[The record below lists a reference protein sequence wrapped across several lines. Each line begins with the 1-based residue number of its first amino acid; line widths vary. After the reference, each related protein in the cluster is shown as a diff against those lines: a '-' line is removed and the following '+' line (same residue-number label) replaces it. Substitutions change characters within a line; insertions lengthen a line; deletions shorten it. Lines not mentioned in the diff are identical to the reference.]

1 MCFPN
6 QLGDFHNFWAFLENL
21 NFTDGSSGHHF
32 HKKVTDSSFLLG
44 KAMISA
50 FNPLQI
56 ISTDGANRTTVLH
69 NNALAAAADSI
80 RPLRFALA
88 SLYLGIS
95 FGPQGQ
101 C

>member
-1 MCFPN
+1 MFGRFL
-6 QLGDFHNFWAFLENL
+6 QISVAILENL

-32 HKKVTDSSFLLG
+32 HKTVTDSSFLLG

-56 ISTDGANRTTVLH
+56 ISTDGGNRTTVLH
-69 NNALAAAADSI
+69 NNALAAASDSI

-88 SLYLGIS
+88 SLYLGWYLA
-95 FGPQGQ
+95 FGCLAWGLH
-101 C
+101 